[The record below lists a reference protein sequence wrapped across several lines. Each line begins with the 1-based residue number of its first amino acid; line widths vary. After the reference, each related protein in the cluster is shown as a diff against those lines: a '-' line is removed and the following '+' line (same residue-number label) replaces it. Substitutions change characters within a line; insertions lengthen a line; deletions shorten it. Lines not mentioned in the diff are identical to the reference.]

1 VSVVHH
7 VFISYV
13 FFIWMEREKDI
24 AYNMA
29 LVGIIYPLIWYQLY
43 QMKSTKNNN
52 ISITQVF

>member
-1 VSVVHH
+1 
-7 VFISYV
+7 
-13 FFIWMEREKDI
+13 MEREKDI